1 MNEVLKKENCYIYD
15 LIMIILKM
23 FFNFLRVGLFNIMLV
38 ISCYF
43 NNVWYIKM
51 VFVKYLINKEVINLL
66 LIIIYIIIDNL
77 YWWWNIR

>member
-77 YWWWNIR
+77 NWWWNIR